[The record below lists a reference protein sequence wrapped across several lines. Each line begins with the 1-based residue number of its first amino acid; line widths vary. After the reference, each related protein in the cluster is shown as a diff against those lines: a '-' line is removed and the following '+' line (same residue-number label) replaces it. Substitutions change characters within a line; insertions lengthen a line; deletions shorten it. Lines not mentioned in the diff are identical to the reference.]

1 MPASAPKARSTLT
14 RPSSV
19 IRGAVQNGSPN
30 RIAEPCE
37 YAATTPKEGEE
48 MQRVTLA
55 FLVVLG
61 LAAAVTVALVRGS
74 APQAANASSH
84 REAPLI
90 SQDPAADNTDLY
102 AFVSPDRPDSV
113 TIVAN
118 YVPLE
123 QPAGGPNFATFGDDV
138 RYELK
143 VDNTGD
149 GVEDV
154 TYRFRFH
161 TETRN
166 KNTFLYNTGPIE
178 SLDDAD
184 WNRPQTYRV
193 VRAGRNGNATL
204 LGSGLLTPPANI
216 GPRSTPHYEELAAA
230 AVHDLPGGIKV
241 FAGQR
246 DDPFF
251 VDLGSIFD
259 LAGLR
264 PLNSLHAIPLAN
276 EDGVDG
282 VSGYNT
288 HTIAIQVP
296 ITQLTRNH
304 AVPTGPDDPNAVIGV
319 YASASRRHIRI
330 LQPNG
335 TPKSVSSWQQ
345 VSRLGE
351 PLINEVVI
359 PLGQKDR
366 WNATEPED
374 DSQFVNR
381 YLNPELVGIA
391 NALYP
396 ALDDAP
402 TANRGDLVAV
412 LLTGVPGLN
421 NTGTTK
427 ADLLRLNVA
436 IPPALTPDRMGV
448 LAGDFAGF
456 PNGRRLSD
464 DVVDIELRALECSYG
479 AAAGIVEGFGFCGG
493 NAHRTPNNL
502 ITDGVDENE
511 RSFRTE
517 FPYLATPFA
526 GYEAVPPTPMGGP

>member
-1 MPASAPKARSTLT
+1 
-14 RPSSV
+14 
-19 IRGAVQNGSPN
+19 
-30 RIAEPCE
+30 
-37 YAATTPKEGEE
+37 
-48 MQRVTLA
+48 MQRLALA

-61 LAAAVTVALVRGS
+61 MAAAVTVALVRGS
-74 APQAANASSH
+74 APQAAQASSH

-90 SQDPAADNTDLY
+90 SQDPSADNTDLY
-102 AFVSPDRPDSV
+102 AFVSPDNPDTV

-123 QPAGGPNFATFGDDV
+123 QPAGGPNFASFGDDV

-154 TYRFRFH
+154 TYRFRFK
-161 TETRN
+161 TQTRN
-166 KNTFLYNTGPIE
+166 KNTFLYNTGTID
-178 SLDDAD
+178 SLDDTD

-193 VRAGRNGNATL
+193 VRVGRNDRAHEL
-204 LGSGLLTPPANI
+204 ASGLSMPPVNI
-216 GPRSTPHYEELAAA
+216 GPRSTPHYEDLAAD
-230 AVHDLPGGIKV
+230 AVHELPGGTKV

-264 PLNSLHAIPLAN
+264 PLNTLHDIPLPT

-288 HTIAIQVP
+288 HTIALQVP
-296 ITQLTRNH
+296 ITRLTRNH
-304 AVPTGPDDPNAVIGV
+304 AMPTGPDDPNAVIGV

-330 LQPNG
+330 LRPNW
-335 TPKSVSSWQQ
+335 TQKQVSSWRQ

-351 PLINEVVI
+351 PLINEVII

-366 WNATEPED
+366 WNASEPED
-374 DSQFVNR
+374 DSQFLNR
-381 YLNPELVGIA
+381 YTNPEIVGIA
-391 NALYP
+391 NSLYD

-402 TANRGDLVAV
+402 TSGRGDLVAV

-421 NTGTTK
+421 FTGPKK

-436 IPPALTPDRMGV
+436 IPPSSSPSRLGV
-448 LAGDFAGF
+448 LDGDFAGF
-456 PNGRRLSD
+456 PNGRRLAD

-502 ITDGVDENE
+502 ITDGVDRNE
-511 RSFRTE
+511 RSFSTE
-517 FPYLATPFA
+517 FPYLATPFS
-526 GYEAVPPTPMGGP
+526 GYEAVPPTPMSGP